1 MPEASM
7 RLPLSGVLLL
17 ALLTACGGDSNEPE
31 DPFPDA
37 AGVYQVSGGFD
48 DIPSNVGSFQGTL
61 ELTQASRSSGT
72 LQGSAAI
79 LATLEGDVFNLS
91 DPGLANANVSPPGV
105 LSFTMVE
112 AGATWTFSGTLS
124 GTTIT
129 TGRHT
134 LSDGVQS
141 FSGNWQG
148 NRSSGSAND
157 AAPTVRRLPLV
168 TLGLRLR
175 AASVR

>member
-1 MPEASM
+1 
-7 RLPLSGVLLL
+7 VLLPL

-91 DPGLANANVSPPGV
+91 DPALANANVSPSGV
-105 LSFTMVE
+105 LSFTMAG

-129 TGRHT
+129 TGR
-134 LSDGVQS
+134 
-141 FSGNWQG
+141 
-148 NRSSGSAND
+148 
-157 AAPTVRRLPLV
+157 PLV
-168 TLGLRLR
+168 LHLEQLFRP
-175 AASVR
+175 V

>member
-1 MPEASM
+1 M
-7 RLPLSGVLLL
+7 RLALSGVLLPL
-17 ALLTACGGDSNEPE
+17 TLLTACGGDSNEPE

-79 LATLEGDVFNLS
+79 VATLEDDVFNLS
-91 DPGLANANVSPPGV
+91 DPAIASANVSPSGV
-105 LSFTMVE
+105 LSFTMVG
-112 AGATWTFSGTLS
+112 AAATWTFSGTLS

-129 TGRHT
+129 AGRHT

-148 NRSSGSAND
+148 NRSSGSANG
-157 AAPTVRRLPLV
+157 AAPAVRRLPLA
-168 TLGLRLR
+168 TLGQRLR
-175 AASVR
+175 AASAR

>member
-1 MPEASM
+1 M
-7 RLPLSGVLLL
+7 RLALSGVLLPL
-17 ALLTACGGDSNEPE
+17 TLLTACGGDSNEPE

-79 LATLEGDVFNLS
+79 VATLEGDVFNLS
-91 DPGLANANVSPPGV
+91 DPAIASANVSPSGV
-105 LSFTMVE
+105 LSFTMVG
-112 AGATWTFSGTLS
+112 AAATWTFSGTLS

-129 TGRHT
+129 AGRHT

-148 NRSSGSAND
+148 NRSSGSANG
-157 AAPTVRRLPLV
+157 AAPAVRRLPLA
-168 TLGLRLR
+168 TLGQRLR
-175 AASVR
+175 AASAR